1 MLTCLRLTFDVM
13 EESDL
18 QFDWYDAWILAAVV
32 WATEGDAPVP
42 LWRLIW
48 TADALN
54 KAIVSRG
61 ELECGIG
68 RLVSAGLICVAPDGF
83 KAMPRALALMGPGPP
98 VEIVSKAI
106 GAQDWSPQSEM
117 PQTQEAKYV
126 SVDAYEKALKK
137 YKKEFWKQYRTKEK

>member
-1 MLTCLRLTFDVM
+1 M

-18 QFDWYDAWILAAVV
+18 KFDWYDAWILAAVV

-54 KAIVSRG
+54 KAIVSRS

-83 KAMPRALALMGPGPP
+83 KATPKALALKAPGPP
-98 VEIVSKAI
+98 MEIVSKAI
-106 GAQDWSPQSEM
+106 GAQEWSPKSEM
-117 PQTQEAKYV
+117 PQTQRATYV
-126 SVDAYEKALKK
+126 SVDAYKRALKK
-137 YKKEFWKQYRTKEK
+137 YEKDFWKLYRTKKEDDGDRKKHES

>member
-1 MLTCLRLTFDVM
+1 M

-18 QFDWYDAWILAAVV
+18 KFDWYDAWILAAVV
-32 WATEGDAPVP
+32 WATVGDASVP
-42 LWRLIW
+42 LWRLIG

-54 KAIVSRG
+54 KAIVSRS
-61 ELECGIG
+61 ELECGMG

-83 KAMPRALALMGPGPP
+83 KAMPRALALKGPGWP

-137 YKKEFWKQYRTKEK
+137 YHKEFRKLYPQRK

>member
-1 MLTCLRLTFDVM
+1 MQA
-13 EESDL
+13 SDL
-18 QFDWYDAWILAAVV
+18 KFDWYDAWILAAVV
-32 WATEGDAPVP
+32 WATEGDASVP
-42 LWRLIW
+42 LWRLIG

-83 KAMPRALALMGPGPP
+83 KATPEALALKGPGWPM
-98 VEIVSKAI
+98 EIVSKAI
-106 GAQDWSPQSEM
+106 GAQEWSPQSEM

-137 YKKEFWKQYRTKEK
+137 YRKEFWKLYRTKEK